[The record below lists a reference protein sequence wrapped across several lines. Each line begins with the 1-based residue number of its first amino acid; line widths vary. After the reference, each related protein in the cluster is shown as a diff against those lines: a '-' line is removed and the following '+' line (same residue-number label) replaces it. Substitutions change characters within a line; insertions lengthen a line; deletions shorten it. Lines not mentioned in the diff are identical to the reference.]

1 MLALGAIALAAGA
14 AAARVELLFLGGVL
28 VAAVAIGWIALWF
41 VPAPRAVR
49 RELSQE
55 VAPVGAPVQI
65 RARVA
70 PSLVDPASIDD
81 IVPDALEPIDV
92 DASEG
97 SSHLSYAVVAVRR
110 GAHVI
115 GPLSLTFVAPFGV
128 ARRRRLGRRA
138 DVLLATPPI
147 VPLQPMAGGN
157 GDGPAPQ
164 SRDRRG
170 HGSDDLI
177 PRPYAPGDSMRR
189 VHWRASAHH
198 GDLMV
203 REEEREDRRSA
214 RLTLALDG
222 FEADAF
228 EHALS
233 AAASIV
239 RLLLDGGSV
248 VDVRGAGGGRVALV
262 EDEADFVDLLARWAR
277 LEPGEAPGEEAAA
290 AARIEAPSATV
301 EIRGSGSPAPAAG
314 PGSHVALVGD
324 GDREW
329 VRRARLDGWRA
340 AALGEDIAGSWDAA
354 LEGGGDG

>member
-1 MLALGAIALAAGA
+1 MLALGAIVVAAGA
-14 AAARVELLFLGGVL
+14 AAARVELLFLGSVL
-28 VAAVAIGWIALWF
+28 VAAVAVGWIALWF

-65 RARVA
+65 QARVA
-70 PSLVDPASIDD
+70 PSLADPAAIDD

-92 DASEG
+92 DTPEG
-97 SSHLSYAVVAVRR
+97 SDHLSYAVAAVRR

-128 ARRRRLGRRA
+128 ARRRRLGRRV

-147 VPLQPMAGGN
+147 VPLQPMAGGH

-177 PRPYAPGDSMRR
+177 PRAYAPGDSMRR

-222 FEADAF
+222 FDADAF
-228 EHALS
+228 ENALS
-233 AAASIV
+233 AAASVV
-239 RLLLDGGSV
+239 RLLLDGGSI
-248 VDVRGAGGGRVALV
+248 VDVRGASGGRVALV

-277 LEPGEAPGEEAAA
+277 IEPGEPTGEDPGAD
-290 AARIEAPSATV
+290 ARIEAPSATV
-301 EIRGSGSPAPAAG
+301 EIRASGAPAPAAG
-314 PGSHVALVGD
+314 SGAHVALLGGHND
-324 GDREW
+324 DA
-329 VRRARLDGWRA
+329 VRRARAAGWRA
-340 AALGEDIAGSWDAA
+340 AALDADVAGSWAAA
-354 LEGGGDG
+354 LSGGGNG